1 MKQWLTLFNK
11 ELLEMWRN
19 FKWIWLPLVF
29 IILGM
34 TDPLTSYYMP
44 LIIDAVG
51 GMPEGTIIQIPTPAA
66 SEVLLMTVNQLSLLG
81 ILIIVLASMGIIA
94 SERKSG
100 LAAMILVK
108 PIPVIKYVTA
118 KWASLLLIGFV
129 CLFLGYI
136 TGWYYTSIL
145 FATVPFELFLQS
157 YFIFAI
163 WFMFVLTLTIFFSAI
178 FKVGGIA
185 GFLTLTTIVVLSIS
199 TNLLGDFMVWSP
211 AQLTD
216 SVASLIMV
224 GHLGESFWLSL
235 SVTVLLVVAML
246 IGAAKIFANKELE

>member
-1 MKQWLTLFNK
+1 MKQWRTLFTK

-34 TDPLTSYYMP
+34 TDPLSSYYMP
-44 LIIDAVG
+44 IIIDAVG
-51 GMPEGTIIQIPTPAA
+51 GMPEGTIIQIPTPSAN
-66 SEVLLMTVNQLSLLG
+66 EVLLMTVNQLSVLG
-81 ILIIVLASMGIIA
+81 LLIIVLASMGIIA

-118 KWASLLLIGFV
+118 KWVSLLLIGFV
-129 CLFLGYI
+129 CLFLGYLS
-136 TGWYYTSIL
+136 GWYYTSVL
-145 FATVPFELFLQS
+145 FSTVPFEIFLQS

-163 WFMFVLTLTIFFSAI
+163 WYMFVLTITIFFSAL

-185 GFLTLTTIVVLSIS
+185 GFLTLTTIIILSIS
-199 TNLLGDFMVWSP
+199 TNLLGEFMVWSP

-216 SVASLIMV
+216 SVASLLMV
-224 GHLGESFWLSL
+224 GHLGENFWVAL
-235 SVTVLLVVAML
+235 SVTVLLVVGML
-246 IGAAKIFANKELE
+246 IGATKIFENKELE